1 MGQQLLQDFYM
12 KKQDA
17 IDLLGGTP
25 KLVAQAMGY
34 KSSHAVY
41 AWADPLPES
50 IADKVRGAAAR
61 IKLKPKKPQAH
72 TQQA

>member
-1 MGQQLLQDFYM
+1 M

-25 KLVAQAMGY
+25 KKAAEAMGY

-41 AWADPLPES
+41 AWADQLPES

-61 IKLKPKKPQAH
+61 LKIKPKKAIHPAQSA
-72 TQQA
+72 

>member
-1 MGQQLLQDFYM
+1 MTM
-12 KKQDA
+12 SKQEA

-25 KLVAQAMGY
+25 KKAAEAMGY
-34 KSSHAVY
+34 KTPHACY

-61 IKLKPKKPQAH
+61 LKLKPKKHHAP
-72 TQQA
+72 TQSE